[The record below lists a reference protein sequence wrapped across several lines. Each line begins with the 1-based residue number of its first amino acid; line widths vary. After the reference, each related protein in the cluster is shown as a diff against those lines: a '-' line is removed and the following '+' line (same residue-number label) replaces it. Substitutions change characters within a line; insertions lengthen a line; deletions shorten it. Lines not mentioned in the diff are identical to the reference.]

1 MPASDREG
9 KGKGRKGDDAKGGG
23 RKGNKG
29 DRKGKGGS
37 ESEASGKDREHSK
50 KIFDIYCKVLARKI
64 KHHET
69 GQLVKP
75 CMFFQIGKSC
85 TWENCQRS
93 HDASFQC
100 TKQERQACEEQVKIN
115 AAKRERLAQGET
127 SQSGNEDQR
136 KKKSGK

>member
-1 MPASDREG
+1 M
-9 KGKGRKGDDAKGGG
+9 
-23 RKGNKG
+23 
-29 DRKGKGGS
+29 
-37 ESEASGKDREHSK
+37 
-50 KIFDIYCKVLARKI
+50 IFDIYCKVLNRQI

-69 GQLVKP
+69 GQMVKP

-100 TKQERQACEEQVKIN
+100 SRQERQACEEQVKIN
-115 AAKRERLAQGET
+115 AAKRERLAKGET

-136 KKKSGK
+136 KKKPGK